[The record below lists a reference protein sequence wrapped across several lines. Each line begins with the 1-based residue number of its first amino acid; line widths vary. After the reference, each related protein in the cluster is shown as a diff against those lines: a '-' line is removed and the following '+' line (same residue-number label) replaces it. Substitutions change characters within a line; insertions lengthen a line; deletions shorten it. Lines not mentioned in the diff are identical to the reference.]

1 MREPAVR
8 DHYCSDL
15 QHEVIEREQDKE
27 LSSYLTAVIEKETV
41 YIFAAFLPHLSGLKK

>member
-15 QHEVIEREQDKE
+15 LHEVREREQDKE
-27 LSSYLTAVIEKETV
+27 LSSYLTAVIEERNTL
-41 YIFAAFLPHLSGLKK
+41 YIGSLFTASVWF

>member
-15 QHEVIEREQDKE
+15 LHEVREREQDKE
-27 LSSYLTAVIEKETV
+27 LSSYLTVVIEERNSLC
-41 YIFAAFLPHLSGLKK
+41 ICCL